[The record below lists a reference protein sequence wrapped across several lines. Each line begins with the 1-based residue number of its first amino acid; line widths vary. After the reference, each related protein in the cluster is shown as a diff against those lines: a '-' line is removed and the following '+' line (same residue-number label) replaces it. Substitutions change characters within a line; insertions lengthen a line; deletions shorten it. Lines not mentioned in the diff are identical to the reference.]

1 MHFKKLVLF
10 TVPDVDNFHDDNH
23 VQLVHFL
30 LPPRPT
36 LAICGT
42 SALFGA
48 VLSVDAVP
56 LFGTDP
62 SIEAVPLFGTDA
74 PIGAIPLFGTD
85 PSIGAVPLFEAD
97 PSIGAVPLLGE
108 ELVPLFVA
116 VALRGDEELL
126 IAQSDGK
133 PPIPSEFIKK
143 LLYKCLKGIKNRTR
157 AVIRGR
163 NWEIL
168 KLNKFKH
175 MSKLN

>member
-85 PSIGAVPLFEAD
+85 PSIGAVPL
-97 PSIGAVPLLGE
+97 LGE